1 MSAFQAWAAKDFRA
15 EIIGTSCGLFADA
28 CIQKNFCCRGLA
40 NDLSKPRSAI
50 QLPSGT
56 ALLRWNT
63 ATQTELKPN
72 RHMSVI
78 DAA

>member
-1 MSAFQAWAAKDFRA
+1 
-15 EIIGTSCGLFADA
+15 
-28 CIQKNFCCRGLA
+28 
-40 NDLSKPRSAI
+40 
-50 QLPSGT
+50 LPSGT